1 MNWLR
6 NITRGRT
13 LVRGLD
19 HIAIVV
25 SDMDRSVEFYTA
37 VLGMKLIKDG
47 RAQGGQK
54 KSFIGTDKKAVL
66 ALTENKDRAGDSGSR
81 IEAVNHIA
89 FYVDDAEKAGSL
101 LRERGV
107 RIIEEKVGQDGKTR
121 AYHFLDPDGLE
132 LEICV
137 ETGKEAPQY

>member
-6 NITRGRT
+6 NIARGRT

-19 HIAIVV
+19 HIAVVV
-25 SDMDRSVEFYTA
+25 SDMDRSVEFYTD
-37 VLGMKLIKDG
+37 VLGLKLVKDG
-47 RAQGGQK
+47 RPEGGEK
-54 KSFIGTDKKAVL
+54 KSFIGTEKKTIL
-66 ALTENKDRAGDSGSR
+66 ALTENKQRAGQAGSFV
-81 IEAVNHIA
+81 EGVDHIA
-89 FYVDDAEKAGSL
+89 FYVDDVEKAGAL
-101 LRERGV
+101 LREKGV
-107 RIIEEKVGQDGKTR
+107 RIIEEKVGQDGRTR